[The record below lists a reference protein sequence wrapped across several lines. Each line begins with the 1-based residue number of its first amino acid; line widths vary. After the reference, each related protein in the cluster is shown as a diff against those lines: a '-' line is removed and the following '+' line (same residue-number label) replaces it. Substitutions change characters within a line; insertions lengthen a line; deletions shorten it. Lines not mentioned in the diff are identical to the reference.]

1 MRTRTALL
9 AVVGAAGLLAA
20 AYRTHSALAVVT
32 EGLTLTKTAS
42 SDVVSPGDPV
52 TYTYVVQNTGSETLH
67 DLRIVDDAGTPNDGS
82 DDFVAGT
89 ASTIAPGETLTF
101 TFTLVPAVQLC
112 SVGDDG
118 THSDAGSLTT
128 ETLPNGDIVIRFVQ
142 SRDVVDNTYG
152 VNAVGWPSGH
162 KFSQLVGSDHA
173 EFKLRDGA
181 GNVVLYFAADYISQ
195 SSAYPSGY
203 GTPGVTGGDGKMMI
217 GSASDVLSVHTSI
230 SDDLNQS
237 PAFYGYTTDSP
248 PEPNPAWEYRDS
260 YTVVV
265 SGAKFAANGFGS
277 VEIPY
282 VHNSPAKKAPNAIS
296 PVPCDT
302 EVTNVASATA
312 TFTDA
317 GGTITTVNAAATA
330 SVLITTGS
338 GGGGT
343 ADVVAGATTFSGKV
357 MSVVLT
363 NNGSATATIG
373 SLSLG
378 WPSVNK
384 ALVKIQNGGA
394 TIFDT
399 KINATSGTFTQWKGH
414 LQDRQI
420 AAGASITLKF
430 NFEANAATSVS
441 LYSLGIDFGGGTQT
455 FIP

>member
-1 MRTRTALL
+1 L

-20 AYRTHSALAVVT
+20 AYRTHSAFAVVT
-32 EGLTLTKTAS
+32 EGLTLSKTAS

-67 DLRIVDDAGTPNDGS
+67 DLRVVDDAGTPNDAS
-82 DDFVAGT
+82 DDFVVGT
-89 ASTIAPGETLTF
+89 AATIAPGETLTF
-101 TFTLVPAVQLC
+101 TFTLIPTVQLC
-112 SVGDDG
+112 SVDSDG

-152 VNAVGWPSGH
+152 VNAVGWPNGH
-162 KFSQLVGSDHA
+162 TFAQLVGSDHA

-203 GTPGVTGGDGKMMI
+203 GTLGVTGGDGKMFV

-237 PAFYGYTTDSP
+237 PAFYGYTKDSP
-248 PEPNPAWEYRDS
+248 PEPNPAWEYHDS

-302 EVTNVASATA
+302 EVTNVATTNA

-317 GGTITTVNAAATA
+317 GGTVTTVNAAASA

-338 GGGGT
+338 GGGGGST
-343 ADVVAGATTFSGKV
+343 DVGAEGATFSGKV

-363 NNGSATATIG
+363 NHGSTAATIQ
-373 SLSLG
+373 SLSLT
-378 WPSVNK
+378 WPSSNK
-384 ALVKIQNGGA
+384 SLVKIQNGGA
-394 TIFDT
+394 TIYDT
-399 KINATSGTFTQWKGH
+399 KTTSTTATFTHWKGH

-420 AAGASITLKF
+420 KAGGSITLKLT
-430 NFEANAATSVS
+430 FEANAATSVS
-441 LYSLGIDFGGGTQT
+441 LYSLGIDFGGGTKT
-455 FIP
+455 LVP